1 MNFSKTQYYR
11 FRITNKPDIAG
22 WKAKLSTVCK
32 VPALFYSPKTDN
44 PLLGGSKKRPNR
56 LLKC

>member
-1 MNFSKTQYYR
+1 MQIGKKGAKTLHTVYKRFSQSLYMKNS
-11 FRITNKPDIAG
+11 F
-22 WKAKLSTVCK
+22 V
-32 VPALFYSPKTDN
+32 ALFYSPKTDN